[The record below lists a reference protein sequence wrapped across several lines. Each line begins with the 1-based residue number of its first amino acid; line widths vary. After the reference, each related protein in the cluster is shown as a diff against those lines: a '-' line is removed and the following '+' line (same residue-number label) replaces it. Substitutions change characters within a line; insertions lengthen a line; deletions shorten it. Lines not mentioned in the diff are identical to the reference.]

1 MKGSQHPYAGYQLL
15 HFLMDQEYEA
25 LYTIS
30 VNRGATQRMLDT
42 LSETEY
48 TLYVGAAFAWED
60 VDLDKVATYE
70 IRPLPSEL
78 REQIEYML
86 DHIGAM
92 VLMEDSIQRVPKE
105 HLLAY
110 IMGEETVEEAYEG
123 TVRGIQENIRYLVG
137 E

>member
-1 MKGSQHPYAGYQLL
+1 M
-15 HFLMDQEYEA
+15 
-25 LYTIS
+25 
-30 VNRGATQRMLDT
+30 
-42 LSETEY
+42 
-48 TLYVGAAFAWED
+48 GAAFAWGD

-78 REQIEYML
+78 REQIEYIL

-92 VLMEDSIQRVPKE
+92 VLIEDSIQRVPRE

>member
-1 MKGSQHPYAGYQLL
+1 
-15 HFLMDQEYEA
+15 MDFQTA
-25 LYTIS
+25 Q
-30 VNRGATQRMLDT
+30 QR
-42 LSETEY
+42 
-48 TLYVGAAFAWED
+48 AQQ
-60 VDLDKVATYE
+60 
-70 IRPLPSEL
+70 L
-78 REQIEYML
+78 REQIEYIL